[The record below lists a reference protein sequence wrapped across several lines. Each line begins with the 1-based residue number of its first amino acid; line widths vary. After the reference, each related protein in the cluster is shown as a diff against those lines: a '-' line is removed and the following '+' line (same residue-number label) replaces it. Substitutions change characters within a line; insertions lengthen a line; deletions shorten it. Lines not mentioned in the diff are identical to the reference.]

1 MSDFGGEPALA
12 GRRVLVVED
21 VLENLR
27 LFRAILQLEGAQ
39 VLEAASGREGI
50 EIATREQ
57 PDIILMDMQMPEM
70 DGLTASRLLRA
81 EPRTRHIP
89 IVVITAS
96 AMDEDR
102 RRALEAGC
110 DGYISKPIDPVIF
123 GSQIAEFLA
132 EN

>member
-1 MSDFGGEPALA
+1 MSDFGQEPALK
-12 GRRVLVVED
+12 GQRVLVVED
-21 VLENLR
+21 VIENLR

-39 VLEAASGREGI
+39 VLEAESGPEGI

-81 EPRTRHIP
+81 EPRTQHIP

-123 GSQIAEFLA
+123 GAQIAEFLPK
-132 EN
+132 N